1 MSEAEQRKMR
11 RKANKEKAIQREK
24 QNGPT
29 KNAGVRNIKM
39 YHISYLKC
47 PIFSRNED

>member
-39 YHISYLKC
+39 YISYLKC
-47 PIFSRNED
+47 SIFSRNED